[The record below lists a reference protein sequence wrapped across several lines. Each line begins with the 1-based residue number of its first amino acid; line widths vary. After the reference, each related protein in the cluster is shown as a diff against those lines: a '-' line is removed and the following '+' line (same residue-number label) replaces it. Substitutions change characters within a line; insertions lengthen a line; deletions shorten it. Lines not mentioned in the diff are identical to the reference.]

1 VAWACA
7 IRRRR
12 QTPKGLSIA
21 VAIVSMAVSRYKPTI
36 NIPNLGGI
44 SIVSQ
49 QGGKWKALLRVLAL
63 HLGPPIIAQ
72 DEAV

>member
-7 IRRRR
+7 IRRGR

-21 VAIVSMAVSRYKPTI
+21 IAIVSMAVSRYKPTI
-36 NIPNLGGI
+36 NIPNLGGLT
-44 SIVSQ
+44 SIISQ

-63 HLGPPIIAQ
+63 RGGAIFLR
-72 DEAV
+72 